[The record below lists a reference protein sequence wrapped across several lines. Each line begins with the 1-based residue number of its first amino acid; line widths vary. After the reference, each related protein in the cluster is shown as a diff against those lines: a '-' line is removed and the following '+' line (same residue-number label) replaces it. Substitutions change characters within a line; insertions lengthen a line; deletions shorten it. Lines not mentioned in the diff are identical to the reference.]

1 LNTAK
6 TAVKGTNEYTSLYEE
21 IVNKHKEIIQGVLTG
36 EQQAE
41 VLQQIDIYHNELANI
56 FKGVS
61 LIKELSKKTEDTIV
75 SYGERISSLFI
86 SKMLGADLFDSR
98 DFIKT
103 ETSFGKHIVNFES
116 TNALILIN

>member
-1 LNTAK
+1 MNTAK